1 MHVQITTRALV
12 VQNVLVNPLVTNL
25 HTLIPVHPARDLF
38 RAPVSA
44 QLLRYQLPRL
54 RLDALMRLLP
64 PRKRN
69 LAQSR
74 LVLDGVCLL
83 WPISAPAVI
92 AAQLATNC

>member
-1 MHVQITTRALV
+1 MHVQITARALV

-54 RLDALMRLLP
+54 RSDALMRLLP

-69 LAQSR
+69 LVR
-74 LVLDGVCLL
+74 LF
-83 WPISAPAVI
+83 WPVPALTTV
-92 AAQLATNC
+92 ATQLAADR

>member
-1 MHVQITTRALV
+1 MHVQITARALV
-12 VQNVLVNPLVTNL
+12 VEHVLVDPLMTNL
-25 HTLIPVHPARDLF
+25 LVPVQRHPARDLF

-69 LAQSR
+69 HVR
-74 LVLDGVCLL
+74 LF
-83 WPISAPAVI
+83 WPVPALTTV
-92 AAQLATNC
+92 ATQLAADR

>member
-1 MHVQITTRALV
+1 MHVQITARALV
-12 VQNVLVNPLVTNL
+12 VQNVLVNPLVTTQFIRDWVTYL
-25 HTLIPVHPARDLF
+25 HALIPVHPARDLF

-69 LAQSR
+69 LVR
-74 LVLDGVCLL
+74 LF
-83 WPISAPAVI
+83 WPVPALTTV
-92 AAQLATNC
+92 ATQLAADR

>member
-1 MHVQITTRALV
+1 MHVQITARALV

-69 LAQSR
+69 LVR
-74 LVLDGVCLL
+74 LF
-83 WPISAPAVI
+83 WPVPALTTV
-92 AAQLATNC
+92 ATQLAADR